1 MGQSLVL
8 TTLHLV
14 CPPTCFP
21 TDPANLSPPQHLPAS
36 HLPTPWPQ
44 RSSHAHHRATHW
56 HPILS
61 PLPATPWLSTT
72 QPFLPHGLPMP
83 CATPTHCPATN
94 KSAHS
99 SKQPA
104 TIWTSRPSLHPH
116 VQLSTSTISVSSPGP
131 LPCRHL
137 SIHHTTHTTR
147 LPPPTPHLS
156 TSPSILHTRSSH
168 SSQVLC
174 PLGVQIWKGHDT
186 RPGTAPVDQLRTPGA
201 IEVDALSHS
210 ALN

>member
-83 CATPTHCPATN
+83 CAQIVT
-94 KSAHS
+94 
-99 SKQPA
+99 
-104 TIWTSRPSLHPH
+104 
-116 VQLSTSTISVSSPGP
+116 
-131 LPCRHL
+131 HL
-137 SIHHTTHTTR
+137 S
-147 LPPPTPHLS
+147 TPHLLTAQPLTSLPTHPNNQPPSGRQGHLYILMSSCPPPPFLSAALDHCPVGICLS
-156 TSPSILHTRSSH
+156 TTPHTPPGYPHPRPTSRHPHPFSTHGAATQVRSC
-168 SSQVLC
+168 V
-174 PLGVQIWKGHDT
+174 PLGCRSGKDMIPALEQLLWTSSGHLG
-186 RPGTAPVDQLRTPGA
+186 P
-201 IEVDALSHS
+201 
-210 ALN
+210 

>member
-1 MGQSLVL
+1 MASVVL
-8 TTLHLV
+8 TR
-14 CPPTCFP
+14 
-21 TDPANLSPPQHLPAS
+21 PPQSHPLASYTVSTARHTLAVHRTAIPA
-36 HLPTPWPQ
+36 PWPT
-44 RSSHAHHRATHW
+44 HAMCPNCH
-56 HPILS
+56 S
-61 PLPATPWLSTT
+61 PVHS
-72 QPFLPHGLPMP
+72 
-83 CATPTHCPATN
+83 TPTHCPATN
-94 KSAHS
+94 KPAHS
-99 SKQPA
+99 PKQPA
-104 TIWTSRPSLHPH
+104 TIWSSRPSLHSH

-174 PLGVQIWKGHDT
+174 PPGVQIWKGHDT

>member
-61 PLPATPWLSTT
+61 PL
-72 QPFLPHGLPMP
+72 
-83 CATPTHCPATN
+83 PATN

-156 TSPSILHTRSSH
+156 TSPSILPTRSSH